1 MFALVVVVNEDL
13 YTGNRKFMFNRQ
25 QRDFGK
31 SDKKRELVSWNGIH
45 PTVRWI
51 IFKIVLNIT
60 TEEGIFNDD
69 GNLFQ
74 SELPLN

>member
-1 MFALVVVVNEDL
+1 MRIYILETVNSCSTGSSEILVNPTRNVNWCR
-13 YTGNRKFMFNRQ
+13 G
-25 QRDFGK
+25 
-31 SDKKRELVSWNGIH
+31 NGIH
-45 PTVRWI
+45 PTVSWI
-51 IFKIVLNIT
+51 IFKMFLNIT